1 MNFEQAHENFNLVQ
15 KLRLE
20 AEQKLKQENETY

>member
-1 MNFEQAHENFNLVQ
+1 MNFEQSHENFNLIQ

-20 AEQKLKQENETY
+20 AEMKLKQENETY